1 MLIYKPF
8 VHKLRLFPIIWL
20 NPFEQFKHLL
30 SIKWLCLLLISIG
43 YQSNA
48 QDLTIEPVSN
58 YKADGTINIY
68 GRGNLTPKIPY
79 ENITGNAF
87 WQTEW
92 QPATLF
98 GRNSKERWE
107 QVVKL
112 NMATNEI
119 YFKDKKGEEQ
129 VVNAG
134 YVKQVLFHEPN
145 DPAKIT
151 AVFLNEVQ
159 EPYVIKEKLAAL
171 LQVLNK
177 GKYQLLKQDSRKLME
192 GDSLFGTLKRYYFK
206 YETKYFIANN
216 YVINPIKKL
225 TKENVLEFAPTV
237 AALQTWLTQNKIDFK
252 KESDVIQYLKILN
265 DTMTTQ

>member
-92 QPATLF
+92 KPATLF

-134 YVKQVLFHEPN
+134 YVKQVLFHAATGGNQTRRRRWNGRRWRQTRGNGRRRSDRPRTRAGGPN
-145 DPAKIT
+145 GRRGRVGHGVRAAGRACRPA
-151 AVFLNEVQ
+151 ARPRSGGPQPCPPN
-159 EPYVIKEKLAAL
+159 
-171 LQVLNK
+171 
-177 GKYQLLKQDSRKLME
+177 R
-192 GDSLFGTLKRYYFK
+192 
-206 YETKYFIANN
+206 
-216 YVINPIKKL
+216 
-225 TKENVLEFAPTV
+225 
-237 AALQTWLTQNKIDFK
+237 
-252 KESDVIQYLKILN
+252 
-265 DTMTTQ
+265 